1 MIDFISWEII
11 ICSSKGRNLRVY
23 NRMNMTDLAVRMA
36 AEIKTGPN
44 ILARLQQGPRLEQYY
59 EGSAWN

>member
-1 MIDFISWEII
+1 
-11 ICSSKGRNLRVY
+11 
-23 NRMNMTDLAVRMA
+23 MTDLGIRMA

-59 EGSAWN
+59 ELHGTDKAKRNVRGVSKK